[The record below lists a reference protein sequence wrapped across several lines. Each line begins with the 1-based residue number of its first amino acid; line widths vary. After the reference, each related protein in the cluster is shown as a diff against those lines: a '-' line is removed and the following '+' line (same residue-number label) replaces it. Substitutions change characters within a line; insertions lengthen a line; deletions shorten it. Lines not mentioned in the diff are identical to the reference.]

1 MEAVI
6 WTDVVQMFL
15 YVGGA
20 IVSLFVIVQ
29 QIPEGWSH
37 IWQVADQAG
46 KLRVFDFRF
55 DLSTE
60 FFTRPYSFWAGV
72 IGGCFLTT
80 ASHGTEQLMVQRL
93 LSARTQEESR
103 LALFGSWFVI
113 FFQFALF
120 LTIGMILYVF
130 YRDTGRPAPAI
141 PDRIY
146 PEFIWEF
153 LPPGVAG
160 LVMAAIL
167 AAAMSNLSAALNA
180 LASTT
185 VMDFWKPLARKERT
199 ESEYLRIAR
208 WVTVF
213 WGGVLLVIAFL
224 ARSVQSVL
232 EYGLGIASIV
242 YGALL
247 GTFLLGVLTRRVGE
261 RAAMCGMAA
270 GLALNIYIKFGTT
283 VAWTWYVLI
292 GTAATFI
299 TAWIASFIL
308 PRENTQNV

>member
-1 MEAVI
+1 
-6 WTDVVQMFL
+6 L
-15 YVGGA
+15 
-20 IVSLFVIVQ
+20 
-29 QIPEGWSH
+29 
-37 IWQVADQAG
+37 
-46 KLRVFDFRF
+46 
-55 DLSTE
+55 
-60 FFTRPYSFWAGV
+60 
-72 IGGCFLTT
+72 
-80 ASHGTEQLMVQRL
+80 
-93 LSARTQEESR
+93 
-103 LALFGSWFVI
+103 
-113 FFQFALF
+113 
-120 LTIGMILYVF
+120 
-130 YRDTGRPAPAI
+130 I

-185 VMDFWKPLARKERT
+185 VMDFWKPLARKERS

-270 GLALNIYIKFGTT
+270 GLALNIYLKFGTT

-308 PRENTQNV
+308 PRENTQHV